1 MTEQVQDDVAAEVR
15 RLKPLVRDEV
25 GALTGFDEL
34 AIEARFRG
42 DFNSLNPTMTMR
54 ALVFVQLRREGRD
67 DKGAYGEAMRL
78 TLKEVNERFEKP
90 EKPVEDE
97 DDDEGNG

>member
-1 MTEQVQDDVAAEVR
+1 MTEQALEEAPAAGG
-15 RLKPLVRDEV
+15 KPTVRDEV

-34 AIEARFRG
+34 AIEAKFRG
-42 DFNSLNPTMTMR
+42 DFNSLNATMTMR

-78 TLKEVNERFEKP
+78 TLKAVNERFAKP
-90 EKPVEDE
+90 EKDSEDDE
-97 DDDEGNG
+97 DDGEGNG

>member
-1 MTEQVQDDVAAEVR
+1 MTELVQEATAEVVR
-15 RLKPLVRDEV
+15 RKPTVRDSV

-34 AIEARFRG
+34 AIEAKFG
-42 DFNSLNPTMTMR
+42 SDFNALNATMTMR

-78 TLKEVNERFEKP
+78 TLKAVNERFEKP
-90 EKPVEDE
+90 DTPDE
-97 DDDEGNG
+97 DDEDGDGGNG